1 MTPRERVLVV
11 ENEDGAG
18 PEMFERWF
26 SAAGVDLE
34 LWRPYL
40 GEAVPKARW
49 LGAVMVLGGE
59 MGACEDHRAPWL
71 GQVRAMLA
79 EATVNGQA
87 VLGICLGAQMLAV
100 ACGGRVKPIAPGGE
114 IGLGRIE
121 LTAEARS
128 DRLFGPIASPAEA
141 VQWHNDE
148 VVQMPEG
155 AVLSPRAWPVGFR
168 LSALETV
175 PGVCSSTR
183 RSQARSSEPGPRRSA
198 RNNLRAEISCW
209 Q

>member
-1 MTPRERVLVV
+1 
-11 ENEDGAG
+11 
-18 PEMFERWF
+18 
-26 SAAGVDLE
+26 
-34 LWRPYL
+34 
-40 GEAVPKARW
+40 
-49 LGAVMVLGGE
+49 MVLGGE

-114 IGLGRIE
+114 MGLGRIE

-155 AVLSPRAWPVGFR
+155 AVLLASSLACRVQAFRIGDRAW
-168 LSALETV
+168 
-175 PGVCSSTR
+175 GVQFHPEVTGAVLR
-183 RSQARSSEPGPRRSA
+183 AWATAERPQQPPRRSA
-198 RNNLRAEISCW
+198 AGSDRRGRHGRGSPVRVLAKLR
-209 Q
+209 